1 MGRGKKS
8 RGMRGNRGKMVV
20 RRVGM
25 REGKGGEGRRENK
38 GKMAVRRDGIGEGKG
53 GMRGK
58 RGRKVVRRG

>member
-1 MGRGKKS
+1 
-8 RGMRGNRGKMVV
+8 MVV